1 MALTESQMVELGTP
15 APAFSLIDVN
25 TGQPASLTTLKGPK
39 GTLVMFICNHCPY
52 VRHIEQGIRELARD
66 YDGRGVGIVA
76 ICANDA
82 EEYPDDRPEKMRAK
96 GYPFPYLHDAGQ
108 DVARAYG
115 AQCTPEFFLFDDVLR
130 LVYRGR
136 FDSARPGNGE
146 PVTGADL
153 RTAIDCLLADEPIPT
168 EQKPGMGCNIK
179 WRKTGP

>member
-1 MALTESQMVELGTP
+1 MPLTESKMVGLGTP
-15 APAFSLIDVN
+15 APTFSLIDVN
-25 TGQPASLTTLKGPK
+25 SGEPSSLDALKGAK

-52 VRHIEQGIRELARD
+52 VRYIEQGIRELARD
-66 YDGRGVGIVA
+66 YEGRGIAIIA

-82 EEYPDDRPEKMRAK
+82 GKYPDDAPEKMREK
-96 GYPFPYLHDAGQ
+96 GYPFPYLHDTGQ

-115 AQCTPEFFLFDDVLR
+115 AECTPDFFLFDDVVR

-153 RTAIDCLLADEPIPT
+153 RAALDRLLAGETIPT
-168 EQKPGMGCNIK
+168 EQKPSMGCNIK
-179 WRKTGP
+179 WRD